1 MNEITINVLPE
12 NFKPLPVIF
21 NTACAYY
28 NQPSTEYKGKKQDF
42 YQILMVLDGKGTL
55 YCNGEKYKLKKGCA
69 FFTSIYTQSRYINNG
84 GLKTAFL
91 TVKGDSVP
99 QLIEHFGWGN
109 FRFFPSVDVELYKDD
124 IKNIINEYYKT
135 KNESTLSALSY
146 SFYINFYENLQ
157 ENTLA
162 SLDKTALYIE
172 KNFSKKLT
180 LDELAKINKTSVSKL
195 CHDFKANYGYTIFQ
209 HILNL
214 RLNYAHNLLST
225 VTDIKTKD
233 VAIACGFDDVSY
245 FCRMYKRKFSSTPLD
260 RKK

>member
-1 MNEITINVLPE
+1 MHLCIYLQKQLCYTVYNYFKAFIIICKYNYITFTYEYLAGGFMNEITINVLPE

-42 YQILMVLDGKGTL
+42 YQILIVLDGKGTL

-84 GLKTAFL
+84 GLTTAFL

-124 IKNIINEYYKT
+124 IKNIIN
-135 KNESTLSALSY
+135 
-146 SFYINFYENLQ
+146 
-157 ENTLA
+157 
-162 SLDKTALYIE
+162 
-172 KNFSKKLT
+172 
-180 LDELAKINKTSVSKL
+180 
-195 CHDFKANYGYTIFQ
+195 
-209 HILNL
+209 
-214 RLNYAHNLLST
+214 
-225 VTDIKTKD
+225 
-233 VAIACGFDDVSY
+233 
-245 FCRMYKRKFSSTPLD
+245 
-260 RKK
+260 